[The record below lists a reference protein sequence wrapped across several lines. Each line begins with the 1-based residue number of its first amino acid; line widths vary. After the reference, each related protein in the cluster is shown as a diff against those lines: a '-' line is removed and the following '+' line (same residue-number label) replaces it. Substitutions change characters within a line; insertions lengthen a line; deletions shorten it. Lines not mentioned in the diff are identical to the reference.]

1 MVRAGGSASRAI
13 NDSDAPDPGGGHHPA
28 WRRPQDDPHRL
39 QWTPNEHGFPALGS
53 LDPAEEKRRDR
64 AIPGSDS
71 VVVERNSAVDPIV
84 RSERDGGLRA
94 PLGRKIG
101 AARRG
106 MRPAGISGPAR
117 RVAPVHGS
125 DVKVSSAV
133 RPLSAEAVEFS
144 PALVPEKEMKSGR
157 KTKSSGASGV
167 APAVVADPPVST
179 AVGVKFSTC
188 RPLQRRMTAPLLK
201 PVSSTLVAA

>member
-1 MVRAGGSASRAI
+1 MI
-13 NDSDAPDPGGGHHPA
+13 LIDPDGL
-28 WRRPQDDPHRL
+28 R
-39 QWTPNEHGFPALGS
+39 TNMGFPAFGS
-53 LDPAEEKRRDR
+53 LNPAEEKRCDR

-94 PLGRKIG
+94 PLERNIG

-117 RVAPVHGS
+117 QVAPVHWS

-133 RPLSAEAVEFS
+133 RPLSAEFS
-144 PALVPEKEMKSGR
+144 PALVPEKKMQSGR
-157 KTKSSGASGV
+157 KTKSSRAGGV
-167 APAVVADPPVST
+167 ALVVVADPPVPA
-179 AVGVKFSTC
+179 AVG
-188 RPLQRRMTAPLLK
+188 
-201 PVSSTLVAA
+201 